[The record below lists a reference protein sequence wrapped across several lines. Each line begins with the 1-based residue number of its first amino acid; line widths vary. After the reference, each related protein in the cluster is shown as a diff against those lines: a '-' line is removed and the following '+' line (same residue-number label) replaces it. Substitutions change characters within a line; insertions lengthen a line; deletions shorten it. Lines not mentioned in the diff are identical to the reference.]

1 MRNLLD
7 FHNNDWSIIL
17 NELQE
22 QSVHKGEQK
31 NTHNKQNT
39 DKVKHSN
46 YNQEETSIGDH
57 HQTDTTTMKEDL

>member
-1 MRNLLD
+1 M
-7 FHNNDWSIIL
+7 

-22 QSVHKGEQK
+22 KSVHKGEQK

-46 YNQEETSIGDH
+46 YNQEEPSIGDH